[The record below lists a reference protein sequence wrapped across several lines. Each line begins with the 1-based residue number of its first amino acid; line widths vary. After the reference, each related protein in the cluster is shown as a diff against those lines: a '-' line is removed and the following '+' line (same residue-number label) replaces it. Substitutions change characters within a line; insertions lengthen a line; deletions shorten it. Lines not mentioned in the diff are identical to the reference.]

1 MRKLVYDVAVSLDG
15 FIAGANDDISG
26 FLMQGDHVDAYFER
40 LRGYT
45 SGVVGKAT
53 YEIGYTWG
61 LKPGINPY
69 PHLDVHVCSKS
80 IELPAD
86 SAVKTVR
93 TDAADFV
100 RGLKQTGEGD
110 IYLCGGGAFAG
121 SMLRAG
127 LIDRL
132 ILKLNPVALGAGTLL
147 FGDGGL
153 GSVPKFKLA
162 GTEKYESG
170 VVLLTYEAA

>member
-15 FIAGANDDISG
+15 FIAGPNGDISG
-26 FLMQGDHVDAYFER
+26 FQMQGDHVDAYFER

-53 YEIGYTWG
+53 YEVGYTWG
-61 LKPGINPY
+61 LKPGVNPY
-69 PHLDVHVCSKS
+69 PHLDVHVCSRS

-86 SAVKTVR
+86 SAVSAVR
-93 TDAADFV
+93 TDAAEFV
-100 RGLKQTGEGD
+100 RELKQTGEGD

-132 ILKLNPVALGAGTLL
+132 LLKLNPVALGAGTLL
-147 FGDGGL
+147 FGDGGFDL
-153 GSVPKFKLA
+153 AQKFRLA
-162 GTEKYESG
+162 GTESYQTG
-170 VVLLTYEAA
+170 VVLLTYEPA

>member
-1 MRKLVYDVAVSLDG
+1 MRKLIYDVAVSLDG
-15 FIAGANDDISG
+15 FIAGPNGDLSG

-61 LKPGINPY
+61 LKPGVNPY
-69 PHLDVHVCSKS
+69 PHLDVHVCSHS
-80 IELPAD
+80 IDLPAD
-86 SAVKTVR
+86 SAVKAVR

-100 RGLKQTGEGD
+100 RGLKQAGEGD
-110 IYLCGGGAFAG
+110 IYLCGGGALAG
-121 SMLRAG
+121 SLARAR

-132 ILKLNPVALGAGTLL
+132 ILKLNPVALGAGIPL
-147 FGDGGL
+147 FGEGGFDPAQAFRL
-153 GSVPKFKLA
+153 S
-162 GTEKYESG
+162 GTETYKSG
-170 VVLLTYEAA
+170 VVLITYDA